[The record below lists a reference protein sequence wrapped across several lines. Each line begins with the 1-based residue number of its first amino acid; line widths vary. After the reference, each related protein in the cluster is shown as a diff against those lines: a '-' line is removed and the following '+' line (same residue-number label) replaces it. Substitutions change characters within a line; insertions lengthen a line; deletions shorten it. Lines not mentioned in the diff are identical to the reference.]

1 VQTIDRRQFNAG
13 LFLGL
18 GLTRC
23 AHGGPDLVVTAL
35 RWSENDGAT
44 WHTGPIQA
52 GSDVWFEADV
62 KNQGT
67 GSTPAGVI
75 TGVAFRVNGT
85 LVAWSDDHTQSIPAG
100 ATRSLR
106 ANGGPDGDRYWNDT
120 QGGSYTIR
128 VQVDDGNLIPGESD
142 ETNNALDVP
151 VTVGSAATVSATVGA
166 VSGAGNISKSEA
178 GSHKIADLA
187 ALHCGL
193 ARVSCHPKND
203 YFQGDAASPAKMDE
217 VVVALLQNGV
227 QPYFSFVFTDDL
239 SSAETG
245 IPERNYADWFEI
257 GQAFASRFK
266 KGSSFLVGQGITDLG
281 AYGYAAIN
289 EPDHG
294 GGETPGLT
302 HAQYHDMLQGLA
314 DGVHSSDPDGKVW
327 PAGYLSGNRDQE
339 YTGHGYCLAVADLIN
354 DGTLEGFDL
363 HTYHSKNGAQIH
375 DTYDR
380 SHQHDA
386 DQFVVQ
392 CGITRQDIDIICT
405 ETNIRGDPDATSQ
418 GYDEATARNW
428 FLTSIFDVWGTL
440 RPDGTLAQGP
450 RFPWQLWMQGNP
462 VWYMA
467 EQLEP
472 RVERWCG
479 HTYKMLL
486 DLLWD
491 MRFTFNDPKGTGVHK
506 LSGGGKSAWVF
517 QNIHSSWSTL
527 FGDTFTID
535 DIPAAAT
542 RVDVYDGMGLIETVD
557 NPGPNHVFPTPTG
570 KSYLLIADA
579 ETPP

>member
-1 VQTIDRRQFNAG
+1 
-13 LFLGL
+13 
-18 GLTRC
+18 
-23 AHGGPDLVVTAL
+23 
-35 RWSENDGAT
+35 WNDV
-44 WHTGPIQA
+44 QA
-52 GSDVWFEADV
+52 G
-62 KNQGT
+62 G
-67 GSTPAGVI
+67 
-75 TGVAFRVNGT
+75 
-85 LVAWSDDHTQSIPAG
+85 
-100 ATRSLR
+100 
-106 ANGGPDGDRYWNDT
+106 
-120 QGGSYTIR
+120 YTIR
-128 VQVDDGNLIPGESD
+128 AEVDSGDGILELD

-151 VTVGSAATVSATVGA
+151 VTVNGAPGVSATIGS
-166 VSGAGNISKSEA
+166 VSGGGNILKSEA
-178 GSHKIADLA
+178 GSHKIADLV

-193 ARVSCHPKND
+193 GRVSCNPKND
-203 YFQGDAASPAKMDE
+203 YFQGNAPSPANMDD

-239 SSAETG
+239 NSAETG
-245 IPERNYADWFEI
+245 IPQRNYADWFNI
-257 GQAFASRFK
+257 GQAFANRFK
-266 KGSSFLVGQGITDLG
+266 QGSSFLVGQGITELG

-289 EPDHG
+289 EPDHD

-302 HAQYHDMLQGLA
+302 HAQYHDMLRGLA

-363 HTYHSKNGAQIH
+363 HTYHSKNGAEIH

-506 LSGGGKSAWVF
+506 LRGGGKSAWVF
-517 QNIHSSWSTL
+517 QNIHASWSTL
-527 FGDTFTID
+527 FGDSFTID
-535 DIPAAAT
+535 DIPEAASK
-542 RVDVYDGMGLIETVD
+542 VDVYDGTGLIETVD
-557 NPGPNHVFPTPTG
+557 SPGTNHVFSTPTG
-570 KSYLLIADA
+570 KSYLFVADA
-579 ETPP
+579 ETP